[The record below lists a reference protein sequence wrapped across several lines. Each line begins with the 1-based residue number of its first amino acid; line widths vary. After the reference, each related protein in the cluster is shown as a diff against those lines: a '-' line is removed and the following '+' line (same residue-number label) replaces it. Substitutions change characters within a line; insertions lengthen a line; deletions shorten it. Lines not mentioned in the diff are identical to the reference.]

1 MKARDRPLFLHSP
14 SRPRN
19 LQLFGM
25 TVGRKEWAFADGL
38 AKKGANQ
45 PFAAALQGLARACYN
60 PWGGSSI
67 FRGLATGAPASIAAS
82 CRIAASRI
90 SSRVHQ

>member
-45 PFAAALQGLARACYN
+45 PFAAALQELGARLLQPVGGLLYLQRFGDRSAGFNR
-60 PWGGSSI
+60 
-67 FRGLATGAPASIAAS
+67 R
-82 CRIAASRI
+82 
-90 SSRVHQ
+90 